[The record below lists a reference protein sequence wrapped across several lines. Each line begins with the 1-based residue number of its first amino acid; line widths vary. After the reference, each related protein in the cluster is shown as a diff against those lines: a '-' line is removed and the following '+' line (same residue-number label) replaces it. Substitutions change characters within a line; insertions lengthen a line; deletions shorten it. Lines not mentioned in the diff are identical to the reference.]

1 MSELSALIDALL
13 CPSAYPH
20 RPQQVDIVQT
30 QISVVFLAGDYV
42 YKVKKPVAF
51 DFLDFTTL
59 DRRLFFCE
67 QEVKLNCRLCADTYL
82 GVVPIV
88 GEGQTLNVEGNGEPV
103 EYAVKMR
110 RLPQDRMMD
119 TLLRANGVTVDMVER
134 LAEKLALFHRHEQ
147 VNEQLAALGGL
158 DVLTSDMIENY
169 AEAEPYIGRTITPGQ
184 YERIRA
190 FSHGFLEQH
199 APLFDKRVADG
210 RIRDCHGDL
219 RAAHVCFIERL
230 CIFDC
235 IEFND
240 RFRYVDVANEIAFLA
255 MDLDFYAQPALSR
268 EFVHAYVEYAGDEE
282 LLALLDFYKCYRAY
296 VRGKVEGF
304 KLDDETIGDEEKE
317 VARDRAARFFRL
329 ADSYSR
335 MVANE

>member
-1 MSELSALIDALL
+1 
-13 CPSAYPH
+13 
-20 RPQQVDIVQT
+20 
-30 QISVVFLAGDYV
+30 
-42 YKVKKPVAF
+42 
-51 DFLDFTTL
+51 
-59 DRRLFFCE
+59 
-67 QEVKLNCRLCADTYL
+67 
-82 GVVPIV
+82 
-88 GEGQTLNVEGNGEPV
+88 
-103 EYAVKMR
+103 
-110 RLPQDRMMD
+110 
-119 TLLRANGVTVDMVER
+119 MVER

-147 VNEQLAALGGL
+147 VNEQLATLGGL

-169 AEAEPYIGRTITPGQ
+169 AEAEPYIGRTITLGQ

-190 FSHGFLEQH
+190 FSHGFLEHH

-219 RAAHVCFIERL
+219 RAAHVCFNEGL

-304 KLDDETIGDEEKE
+304 KLDDEMIGDEEKG
-317 VARDRAARFFRL
+317 VARDRAARFFEL